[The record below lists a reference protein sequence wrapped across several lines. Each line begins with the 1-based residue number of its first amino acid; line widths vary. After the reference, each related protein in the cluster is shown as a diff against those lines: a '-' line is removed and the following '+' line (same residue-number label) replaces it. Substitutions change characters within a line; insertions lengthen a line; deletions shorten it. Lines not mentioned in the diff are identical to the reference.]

1 MDTRARTQLF
11 PKPVG
16 VLFGLY
22 FLASL
27 AHFAHNAEF
36 IASYPNMPFWL
47 TREKVYLAWLAV
59 TSVGIAAMLL
69 GRLGLPVVGTVL
81 LGAYGALGLDGLGH
95 YALALCS
102 EHTFATNFTIWSE
115 AGAGLALLVVSS
127 VLATRRIGGPSGYR
141 RVAGKQ

>member
-1 MDTRARTQLF
+1 MHARVRAQLF
-11 PKPVG
+11 PKPVW
-16 VLFGLY
+16 LLIGLY

-27 AHFAHNAEF
+27 AHFVHNAEF
-36 IASYPNMPFWL
+36 IAFYPNMPLWL

-69 GRLGLPVVGTVL
+69 GRIGLPVLGTVL

-102 EHTFATNFTIWSE
+102 EHTLATNFTIWSE
-115 AGAGLALLVVSS
+115 ATAGLALLIVSS
-127 VLATRRIGGPSGYR
+127 VLATRRIGESAGQL
-141 RVAGKQ
+141 RVARKR